1 MKTAVFSFLLL
12 VLLLLG
18 CNETPI
24 QPEASQEPVVPVVPI
39 DSTYELIQ
47 MPARPPGGPSITKTE
62 TIDGSK
68 GGHVKFK
75 ENYIT
80 VDGDTVVVDVH
91 LHAHKNS
98 FSGIVDIT
106 VTVDDVYAAV
116 KLTPPMIFNTHVD
129 LDLKYKGLDPAQLNL
144 PSGEYEFIYVDDEGN
159 TETVPSHG
167 VKINAEIGE
176 ISVKHAKLSHFSRY
190 VFIR

>member
-1 MKTAVFSFLLL
+1 MKTVLFSFLLS

-24 QPEASQEPVVPVVPI
+24 QPDVLEEPVETEI
-39 DSTYELIQ
+39 ETYEIIQ
-47 MPARPPGGPSITKTE
+47 IPPRAGGGPSITKTE

-144 PSGEYEFIYVDDEGN
+144 PSGEYEFLYVDDEGN

-167 VKINAEIGE
+167 VVVNKANL
-176 ISVKHAKLSHFSRY
+176 AKFLLKKQS
-190 VFIR
+190 

>member
-1 MKTAVFSFLLL
+1 MKTVLFSFLLS

-24 QPEASQEPVVPVVPI
+24 QPDVLEEPVETEI
-39 DSTYELIQ
+39 ETYEIIQ
-47 MPARPPGGPSITKTE
+47 IPPRAGGGPSITKTE

-144 PSGEYEFIYVDDEGN
+144 PSGEYEFLYVDDEGN

-190 VFIR
+190 AFAR

>member
-1 MKTAVFSFLLL
+1 MKTALFSFLFSA
-12 VLLLLG
+12 LLLLG
-18 CNETPI
+18 CNGETPI
-24 QPEASQEPVVPVVPI
+24 QPDIPDEPDETDI
-39 DSTYELIQ
+39 LIYELIQ
-47 MPARPPGGPSITKTE
+47 IPARAGGGPSITRTE
-62 TIDGSK
+62 SIDGSK
-68 GGHVKFK
+68 GGHVKFI

-116 KLTPPMIFNTHVD
+116 KLTPPMIFDTHVD
-129 LDLKYKGLDPAQLNL
+129 LDLKYTGLDPALLNL
-144 PSGEYEFIYVDDEGN
+144 QSGEYEFLFVDDEGN

-167 VKINAEIGE
+167 VEINAEIGE
-176 ISVKHAKLSHFSRY
+176 ISVKHAKLDHFSRY
-190 VFIR
+190 AFGR

>member
-1 MKTAVFSFLLL
+1 MKTTLFSIFLSA
-12 VLLLLG
+12 LLLLG
-18 CNETPI
+18 CNEAPV
-24 QPEASQEPVVPVVPI
+24 QPEESGDPVVQPGEP
-39 DSTYELIQ
+39 YELIQ
-47 MPARPPGGPSITKTE
+47 IPARAGGGPSITRTE
-62 TIDGSK
+62 SIDGSK
-68 GGHVKFK
+68 GGHVKFV

-116 KLTPPMIFNTHVD
+116 KLTPPMIFDTHVD
-129 LDLKYKGLDPAQLNL
+129 LDLKYTGLDPALLNL
-144 PSGEYEFIYVDDEGN
+144 QSGEYEFLYVDDEGN

-176 ISVKHAKLSHFSRY
+176 ISVKHAKLDHFSRY
-190 VFIR
+190 AFAR

>member
-1 MKTAVFSFLLL
+1 MKTTLFSIFLSA
-12 VLLLLG
+12 LLLLG
-18 CNETPI
+18 CNEAPV
-24 QPEASQEPVVPVVPI
+24 QPEESGDPVVQPGEP
-39 DSTYELIQ
+39 YELIQ
-47 MPARPPGGPSITKTE
+47 MPARAGGGPSITRTE
-62 TIDGSK
+62 SIDGSE
-68 GGHVKFK
+68 GGHVKFV

-116 KLTPPMIFNTHVD
+116 KLTPPMIFNDHID
-129 LDLKYKGLDPAQLNL
+129 LDLKYQGLDPAQLNL
-144 PSGEYEFIYVDDEGN
+144 PSGEYEFLFLDDNGN

-167 VKINAEIGE
+167 VVVNAELGE
-176 ISVKHAKLSHFSRY
+176 ISVKKAKLSHFSRY
-190 VFIR
+190 VFMK

>member
-1 MKTAVFSFLLL
+1 MKTTLFSFLLL
-12 VLLLLG
+12 VFLLLG
-18 CNETPI
+18 CNEAPV
-24 QPEASQEPVVPVVPI
+24 QPEEFEEPVI
-39 DSTYELIQ
+39 QSEEELELIQ
-47 MPARPPGGPSITKTE
+47 IPARAGGGPSITRTE
-62 TIDGSK
+62 SIDGSK
-68 GGHVKFK
+68 GGHVKFV

-98 FSGIVDIT
+98 FSGVVDIT

-116 KLTPPMIFNTHVD
+116 KLTPPMIFNDHID

-144 PSGEYEFIYVDDEGN
+144 PSGEYEFLYVDDEGN

-167 VKINAEIGE
+167 VIINAEIGE

-190 VFIR
+190 AFIR